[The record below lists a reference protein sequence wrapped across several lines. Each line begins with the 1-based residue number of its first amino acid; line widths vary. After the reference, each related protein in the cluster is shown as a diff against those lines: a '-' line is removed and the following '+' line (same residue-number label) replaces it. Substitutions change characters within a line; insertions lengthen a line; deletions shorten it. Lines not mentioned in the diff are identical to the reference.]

1 MILEEWMIVKEF
13 ETQVVGYP
21 YTITARVLQLKS
33 RSPNKI
39 YYGTV
44 SHYYKPNKQADDVVM
59 PQAQGHS
66 ITAVERELNAY
77 MKAFTSIGVVE
88 NEDFDC
94 LKY

>member
-1 MILEEWMIVKEF
+1 MILEEWLIVKEF

-44 SHYYKPNKQADDVVM
+44 SHHYKPDKKADDVVV
-59 PQAQGHS
+59 PQAQSHS
-66 ITAVERELNAY
+66 IKTVERELIAY
-77 MKAFTSIGVVE
+77 LKAFTSIGVVP
-88 NEDFDC
+88 NEDFDR